1 LWEKLQLDVQ
11 KGGVAAAAS
20 YGAALTAGDSIEF
33 GEHVKLLITS
43 PTLNLNTEYNVAIKV
58 ES

>member
-1 LWEKLQLDVQ
+1 MDVQ